1 MMRRLDSI
9 VRSSRDDIA
18 QMPLRVTDED
28 WLEKLDELEVT
39 PLERPRKSARW
50 FATRRRWVRTARRAK
65 EMDATKKMWLA
76 GIGLLQVGVRNNLRN
91 GLHSDATSMAPRRW
105 RNR

>member
-39 PLERPRKSARW
+39 PLERPRKSAR
-50 FATRRRWVRTARRAK
+50 
-65 EMDATKKMWLA
+65 
-76 GIGLLQVGVRNNLRN
+76 
-91 GLHSDATSMAPRRW
+91 
-105 RNR
+105 